1 MRIHAD
7 PDPQP
12 WFVLCGNL
20 LNSYHMELLGQSP
33 SPRLKLGL
41 GGSSWPGWWMGEEN
55 RLGNRELV
63 SSLPATDN
71 PRLFF
76 ISADTGY
83 ECWISGNQPHSQH
96 WPENLYL
103 PVLEHVFLQEQEML
117 SIPDM
122 LYPATLN
129 SVFRNIRRAGYQTNQ
144 YPLSGALL
152 LSTYCSCIKDK

>member
-103 PVLEHVFLQEQEML
+103 PVLEHVFFTGTRNVKYPGYAAFGHAKLGFSE
-117 SIPDM
+117 
-122 LYPATLN
+122 YPAGRISDK
-129 SVFRNIRRAGYQTNQ
+129 SVSTIRCTSA
-144 YPLSGALL
+144 
-152 LSTYCSCIKDK
+152 